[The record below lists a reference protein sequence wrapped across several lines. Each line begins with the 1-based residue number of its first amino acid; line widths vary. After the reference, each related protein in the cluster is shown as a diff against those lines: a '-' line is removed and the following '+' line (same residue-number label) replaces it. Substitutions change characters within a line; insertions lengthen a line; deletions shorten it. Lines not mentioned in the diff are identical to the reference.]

1 MKTSL
6 VLILLSFL
14 AAPVMRAEDIPQA
27 LIVEAPAEWEVKY
40 KSKKNLQFYTVTR
53 RDGDKHLLMFS
64 KWPVEGNIKQIP
76 DLVKQLAENF
86 LARASKNK
94 DIKLKSEEY
103 EIEKI
108 EGDDLSG
115 SFVLFS
121 QEDGSTSVLFMIGD
135 KKGIWNGQF
144 TGSSERWTE
153 ALTILKN
160 LKVKG

>member
-86 LARASKNK
+86 LAR
-94 DIKLKSEEY
+94 
-103 EIEKI
+103 
-108 EGDDLSG
+108 
-115 SFVLFS
+115 
-121 QEDGSTSVLFMIGD
+121 M
-135 KKGIWNGQF
+135 
-144 TGSSERWTE
+144 
-153 ALTILKN
+153 
-160 LKVKG
+160 